1 MELPFTY
8 LVSPSKSN
16 HQYDQR
22 FVTFNQFFLQ
32 MRLLTLFNSV
42 FFSPSATA
50 ATKQFLITDYG
61 AIGDNKTINTFAI
74 QNAIDA
80 AAFAGGGNVVIPS
93 TGVFKTATLRLK
105 SNVFLYLPTGSTL
118 YASANVSDY
127 IAVSGGNWD
136 NWDLFHTVNQENTG
150 IIGDTSG
157 IYIIERITVYTNL
170 YTQCRRRSD

>member
-1 MELPFTY
+1 
-8 LVSPSKSN
+8 
-16 HQYDQR
+16 
-22 FVTFNQFFLQ
+22 

-42 FFSPSATA
+42 FFSPTATA
-50 ATKQFLITDYG
+50 TAEATQQFLITDYG

-80 AAFAGGGNVVIPS
+80 AAFVGGGNVVIPP

-150 IIGDTSG
+150 IIGDTTGTS
-157 IYIIERITVYTNL
+157 IYILKDVLTCIQKN
-170 YTQCRRRSD
+170 RRRSD